1 MAHISPGKDYQ
12 QMIHPVSSA
21 TEETLTSLQ
30 TVEEGWLVQGEIRAL
45 RQLNKHFNPTTNST
59 SLSSITHSLRTHFQ
73 F

>member
-1 MAHISPGKDYQ
+1 
-12 QMIHPVSSA
+12 MIYPVSSA
-21 TEETLTSLQ
+21 TEKTLISLQ
-30 TVEEGWLVQGEIRAL
+30 TVEEGWVVQGEVRAL